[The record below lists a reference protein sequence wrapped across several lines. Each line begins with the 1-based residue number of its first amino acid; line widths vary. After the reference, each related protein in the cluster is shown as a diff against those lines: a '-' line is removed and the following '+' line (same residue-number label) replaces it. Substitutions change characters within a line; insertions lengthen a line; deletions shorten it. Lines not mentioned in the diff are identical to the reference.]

1 MGSAPFPHKRGK
13 SSVCFIAK
21 TNGRFFYF
29 SFFSK
34 SLISVSSW
42 MSAGGAAG
50 AFGSSFFFLLRAFIP
65 FTKRKMANA
74 MMMKSSVVWIKIT
87 VIQRDG
93 RRHLCPALHDCLF
106 QCDFQVGEIHSAD
119 EQTYGRHDDVRYY
132 RRNDFTEGT
141 ADNDT
146 DRHVHHIAYAM
157 ANCLNSCK
165 IFS

>member
-1 MGSAPFPHKRGK
+1 MNEKTEMMASMIKNLALLLLEQNNELTMEQALSIVFNSETYRKVMDERTHFYYQSPKYVFAFLEEELKKDK

-74 MMMKSSVVWIKIT
+74 MMMKSSVVWIK
-87 VIQRDG
+87 
-93 RRHLCPALHDCLF
+93 LP
-106 QCDFQVGEIHSAD
+106 
-119 EQTYGRHDDVRYY
+119 
-132 RRNDFTEGT
+132 
-141 ADNDT
+141 
-146 DRHVHHIAYAM
+146 
-157 ANCLNSCK
+157 
-165 IFS
+165 